1 MVVVRDGAGG
11 TPRAAGRRAG
21 RDAAGPLRRTRDSQR
36 PGGRPFRYHDKGNLA
51 TIGRSRAVADIS
63 GIRLSGFPAW
73 VIWLAV
79 HITYLIG
86 FENRL
91 LVLVRWAFSYVTR
104 NRGAR
109 LIDRTEL

>member
-1 MVVVRDGAGG
+1 MQQGRY
-11 TPRAAGRRAG
+11 AAGAIRGRARG
-21 RDAAGPLRRTRDSQR
+21 A
-36 PGGRPFRYHDKGNLA
+36 FRYRNKGDLA
-51 TIGRSRAVADIS
+51 TIGRSRAVAVIK
-63 GIRLSGFPAW
+63 GVRLSGFPAW

-91 LVLVRWAFSYVTR
+91 LVLTRWAFSYFTR

-109 LIDRTEL
+109 LIGQEEP